1 MGACERIAAPT
12 SAVQTSAMDIED
24 AFAHQHDT
32 CVNSAQPVDSVPV
45 SHAPDAV
52 CGQGDQTTT
61 SESTPDRML
70 LTCASPG
77 CQFRVHSSPKYGDF
91 CCIACRLGGAA
102 RHGPACERI
111 AAPTNTEYYLE
122 HDESGEACGNEGNEQ
137 GQQSGQ
143 EHGQGNE
150 ADAEYNEAWSED
162 HTNGEHSGENTGSK
176 KEWEGAWE
184 TRASEQEQEVADEV
198 CQSML
203 LSEWSFPEEGEL

>member
-1 MGACERIAAPT
+1 MG
-12 SAVQTSAMDIED
+12 ED

-91 CCIACRLGGAA
+91 CCKSCRLGGAA

-111 AAPTNTEYYLE
+111 AAPTSAVQTSAMDMEDAFAHQ
-122 HDESGEACGNEGNEQ
+122 HDTCVNSAQPVHSAPVSHAPGAVC
-137 GQQSGQ
+137 
-143 EHGQGNE
+143 GQG
-150 ADAEYNEAWSED
+150 DQTTTSESTPD
-162 HTNGEHSGENTGSK
+162 
-176 KEWEGAWE
+176 
-184 TRASEQEQEVADEV
+184 R
-198 CQSML
+198 ML
-203 LSEWSFPEEGEL
+203 LTCASPGCQFRVHSSP